1 MQGHA
6 ALQLA
11 AANDGHAILVASIE
25 DEKSKRNREEE
36 STLEQA
42 KVQFED
48 HNTPHKT
55 TIESD

>member
-1 MQGHA
+1 MAKQA
-6 ALQLA
+6 ARQR
-11 AANDGHAILVASIE
+11 E
-25 DEKSKRNREEE
+25 EEERNREEE

-48 HNTPHKT
+48 HNSPHKT